1 MKRSEILD
9 SLIFFLLGLSILL
22 FFISFFQKDR
32 TSKVEKDVEE
42 LSLNLYQETYQLKKR
57 MKVLEEEFMI
67 DGQAPHLPT
76 FSTPPH
82 EINAILKNQVIALHK
97 QGLNVEQ
104 ISKQS
109 ALSVSEVQKI
119 ILQLS

>member
-1 MKRSEILD
+1 MRRSGILN
-9 SLIFFLLGLSILL
+9 SLIFLLLILSILL
-22 FFISFFQKDR
+22 FIISFFQKDR
-32 TSKVEKDVEE
+32 TSSVEKEVEE

-57 MKVLEEEFMI
+57 MKVLEEELLM
-67 DGQAPHLPT
+67 DGNGSQNQS
-76 FSTPPH
+76 FSPPRN

-109 ALSVSEVQKI
+109 ALPITDVQKI

>member
-1 MKRSEILD
+1 MN
-9 SLIFFLLGLSILL
+9 SLIFLLLILSILL
-22 FFISFFQKDR
+22 FIISFFQKDR
-32 TSKVEKDVEE
+32 TSSVEKEVEE

-57 MKVLEEEFMI
+57 MKVLEEELLM
-67 DGQAPHLPT
+67 DGNGSQNQS
-76 FSTPPH
+76 FSPPRN

-109 ALSVSEVQKI
+109 ALPITDVQKI

>member
-1 MKRSEILD
+1 MN
-9 SLIFFLLGLSILL
+9 SLILFLLALSILL
-22 FFISFFQKDR
+22 FIISFFQKDR
-32 TSKVEKDVEE
+32 TSKMEKDVEE

-57 MKVLEEEFMI
+57 MKVLEEEIMV
-67 DGQAPHLPT
+67 DGQPPLPS
-76 FSTPPH
+76 FSGQRN

-109 ALSVSEVQKI
+109 ALSISEVQKI

>member
-1 MKRSEILD
+1 MKI
-9 SLIFFLLGLSILL
+9 
-22 FFISFFQKDR
+22 
-32 TSKVEKDVEE
+32 
-42 LSLNLYQETYQLKKR
+42 
-57 MKVLEEEFMI
+57 LEEELLI
-67 DGQAPHLPT
+67 GGQAPHNAS
-76 FSTPPH
+76 FSAPRN

-109 ALSVSEVQKI
+109 ALSISEVQKI

>member
-1 MKRSEILD
+1 MN
-9 SLIFFLLGLSILL
+9 SLIFFLLILSILL
-22 FFISFFQKDR
+22 FIISFFQKDR
-32 TSKVEKDVEE
+32 TSSVEKEVEE

-57 MKVLEEEFMI
+57 MKVLEEELLI
-67 DGQAPHLPT
+67 DGQAPQNQS
-76 FSTPPH
+76 FSPPRN

-109 ALSVSEVQKI
+109 ALPITDVQKI
-119 ILQLS
+119 ILQLG